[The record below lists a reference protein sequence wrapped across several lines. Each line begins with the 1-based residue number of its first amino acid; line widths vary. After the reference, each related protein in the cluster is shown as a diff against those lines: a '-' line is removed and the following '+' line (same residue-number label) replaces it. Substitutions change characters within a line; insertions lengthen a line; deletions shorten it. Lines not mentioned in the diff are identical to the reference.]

1 MPMNNLTMVRQYKIK
16 KVDTAFRILF
26 HEPTIKKI
34 EKITQKRYNNNGE
47 RLINEIL
54 DKIGNK
60 KK

>member
-1 MPMNNLTMVRQYKIK
+1 MVRQYKIK
-16 KVDTAFRILF
+16 NVDTAFRILF

-54 DKIGNK
+54 DKIGK
-60 KK
+60 KKK